1 MQALSDDQQMKR
13 LEKKVDNGFAEM
25 RAEFRASRAETGGL
39 HRLIIQ
45 LFVGLFATLILGF
58 AGIVIAMLTQV

>member
-1 MQALSDDQQMKR
+1 VHALNDDQQMER

-25 RAEFRASRAETGGL
+25 RAEFRAFRAEIGGL